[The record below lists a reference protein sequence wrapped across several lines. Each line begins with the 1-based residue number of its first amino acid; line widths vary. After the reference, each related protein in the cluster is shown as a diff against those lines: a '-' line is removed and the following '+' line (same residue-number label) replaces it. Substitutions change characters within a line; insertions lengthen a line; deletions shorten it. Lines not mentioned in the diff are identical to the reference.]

1 MKDVIPME
9 IDQSLRVMFFLLAS
23 EIPKGDPKLSTSE
36 VIIIIIIIII
46 RWIFKQFLG
55 RTILEPT

>member
-9 IDQSLRVMFFLLAS
+9 IGQSLRVMFFLLAS
-23 EIPKGDPKLSTSE
+23 EIPKGDPKLSMSE
-36 VIIIIIIIII
+36 VIIIIIIII

-55 RTILEPT
+55 HTILEPT

>member
-36 VIIIIIIIII
+36 VIIIIIIII